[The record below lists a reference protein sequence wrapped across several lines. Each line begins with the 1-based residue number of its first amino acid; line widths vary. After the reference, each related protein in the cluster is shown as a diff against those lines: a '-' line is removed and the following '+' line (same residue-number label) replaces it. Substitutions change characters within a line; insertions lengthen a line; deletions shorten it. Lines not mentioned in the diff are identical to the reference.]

1 MTSTFTEDL
10 NDYEQKLL
18 KFTGSIRSGFDA
30 LLRLLDNAEIDPDDN
45 DKLMNL
51 AIGFSQYVD
60 TMTEDLC
67 EDLENHIKKG
77 LSPAKFT
84 FSTVIGKDYTITFPP
99 DAIRHLGWKEG
110 DLLTWRLN
118 ADKSVSITRIPLTQ
132 G

>member
-10 NDYEQKLL
+10 DDYEQKLL
-18 KFTGSIRSGFDA
+18 KFTGPVQSNLDA
-30 LLRLLDNAEIDPDDN
+30 LLRLLDNAKIDPSDN

-51 AIGFSQYVD
+51 AIGLSQYVD
-60 TMTEDLC
+60 TMTDDLC

-77 LSPAKFT
+77 LSPVKFT
-84 FSTVIGKDYTITFPP
+84 FSTVISKDYTITFPP
-99 DAIRHLGWKEG
+99 DVIGQLGWEEG

>member
-10 NDYEQKLL
+10 DDYEQKLL
-18 KFTGSIRSGFDA
+18 KFTGSVQSNLDA
-30 LLRLLDNAEIDPDDN
+30 LLRLLDNAKIDPSDN

-51 AIGFSQYVD
+51 AIGLSQYVD
-60 TMTEDLC
+60 TMTDDLC

-77 LSPAKFT
+77 LSPVKFT
-84 FSTVIGKDYTITFPP
+84 FSTVISKDYTITFPP
-99 DAIRHLGWKEG
+99 DVIGQLGWEEG

>member
-10 NDYEQKLL
+10 DDYEQKLL
-18 KFTGSIRSGFDA
+18 KFTGSVQSNLDA
-30 LLRLLDNAEIDPDDN
+30 LLRLLDNAKIDPSDN

-51 AIGFSQYVD
+51 AIGLSQYVD
-60 TMTEDLC
+60 TMTDDLC

-77 LSPAKFT
+77 LSPVKFT
-84 FSTVIGKDYTITFPP
+84 FSTVISKDYTITFPP
-99 DAIRHLGWKEG
+99 DVIGQLGWKEG

>member
-10 NDYEQKLL
+10 DDYEQKLL
-18 KFTGSIRSGFDA
+18 KFTGSVQSNLDA
-30 LLRLLDNAEIDPDDN
+30 LLRLLDNAKIDPSDN

-51 AIGFSQYVD
+51 AIGLSQYVD
-60 TMTEDLC
+60 TMTDDLC

-77 LSPAKFT
+77 LSPVKFT

-99 DAIRHLGWKEG
+99 DVVEQLGWKEG